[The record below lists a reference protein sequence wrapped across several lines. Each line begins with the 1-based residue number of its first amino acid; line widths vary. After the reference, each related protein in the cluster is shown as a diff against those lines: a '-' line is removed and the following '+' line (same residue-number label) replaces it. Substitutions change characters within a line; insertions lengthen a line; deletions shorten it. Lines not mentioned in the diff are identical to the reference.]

1 MEEKTNIIR
10 DLSIE
15 EREEIFVDI
24 ARTLEDKARE
34 ALVEGN
40 MQFAALS
47 NNMAEAIRVNA
58 DELARDD
65 PHNAELRVAAGDGDD
80 FAVRGRA
87 PLSNGE
93 YGRSLIAAGACGSI
107 ARSNQSPP
115 TRNSHCLRRLLD
127 HNIEG

>member
-1 MEEKTNIIR
+1 MEEMTNIIK

-24 ARTLEDKARE
+24 ARTLEDTARE

-40 MQFAALS
+40 MQFAEIS

-65 PHNAELRVAAGDGDD
+65 PENAERVLLQATAMISQ
-80 FAVRGRA
+80 FEAVHPYRMVSMA
-87 PLSNGE
+87 V
-93 YGRSLIAAGACGSI
+93 
-107 ARSNQSPP
+107 
-115 TRNSHCLRRLLD
+115 H
-127 HNIEG
+127 

>member
-1 MEEKTNIIR
+1 MEEMTKIIK

-24 ARTLEDKARE
+24 ARTLEDTARE

-40 MQFAALS
+40 MQFAEIS

-65 PHNAELRVAAGDGDD
+65 PENAERVLLQATAMISQ
-80 FAVRGRA
+80 FEAVHPYRMVSMA
-87 PLSNGE
+87 V
-93 YGRSLIAAGACGSI
+93 
-107 ARSNQSPP
+107 
-115 TRNSHCLRRLLD
+115 H
-127 HNIEG
+127 

>member
-65 PHNAELRVAAGDGDD
+65 PDNAELVLLQATAMISQ
-80 FAVRGRA
+80 FEAVHPYRMVSMA
-87 PLSNGE
+87 V
-93 YGRSLIAAGACGSI
+93 
-107 ARSNQSPP
+107 
-115 TRNSHCLRRLLD
+115 H
-127 HNIEG
+127 

>member
-1 MEEKTNIIR
+1 MEEMTNIIK

-24 ARTLEDKARE
+24 ARTLEDTARE

-40 MQFAALS
+40 MQFAEIS

-65 PHNAELRVAAGDGDD
+65 PENAERVLLQATAMISQ
-80 FAVRGRA
+80 FEAVHPHRMVSMA
-87 PLSNGE
+87 V
-93 YGRSLIAAGACGSI
+93 
-107 ARSNQSPP
+107 
-115 TRNSHCLRRLLD
+115 H
-127 HNIEG
+127 

>member
-1 MEEKTNIIR
+1 MEEKTNIIK

-24 ARTLEDKARE
+24 ARTLEDTARE

-40 MQFAALS
+40 TQFAVLS

-65 PHNAELRVAAGDGDD
+65 PENAERVLLQATAMITQ
-80 FAVRGRA
+80 FEAVHPYRMVSMA
-87 PLSNGE
+87 V
-93 YGRSLIAAGACGSI
+93 
-107 ARSNQSPP
+107 
-115 TRNSHCLRRLLD
+115 H
-127 HNIEG
+127 